1 MTMKQININEVEHKL
16 LAGDIIAFGGDNNV
30 SKMIKAATNSV
41 VSHVGIVINP
51 PKYLSVDED
60 EIVFMEANFAKKM
73 VCISTLSDKLEVFS
87 GYMWHLPLSATL
99 RSNMMKSSELHT
111 FLETQLHKPYD
122 TTQALKSAVDCLDN
136 FPFCQNGATYNE
148 EDFKEVFC
156 SELVTGALE
165 AGKIIGTVNASE
177 VTPIEVCQWQIFEP
191 VYFQLQ
197 GEEALEIDAY
207 NSVPYQESVG

>member
-41 VSHVGIVINP
+41 VSHVAIVINSP
-51 PKYLSVDED
+51 SNLSVNED

-73 VCISTLSDKLEVFS
+73 VCISTLSDKLENFS

-99 RSNMMKSSELHT
+99 RSDLMNSTDLHA
-111 FLETQLHKPYD
+111 FLEAQLHKPYD

-136 FPFCQNGATYNE
+136 FPFCKNGATYNE
-148 EDFKEVFC
+148 EDFREVFC

-165 AGKIIGTVNASE
+165 AGKLIGEVNASE
-177 VTPIEVCQWQIFEP
+177 VTPIEICQWEIFEP
-191 VYFQLQ
+191 TYFQLQ
-197 GEEALEIDAY
+197 GEGTQSIDAY
-207 NSVPYQESVG
+207 NSVPYQNSAR